1 MVHNFRGRIL
11 TMSVQLL
18 KPTGLHLM
26 TSRTDTAVKKMAGF
40 LGTASLPEVSSIPF
54 LPLSCLLNRLRRFW
68 HGFQPSAR
76 REGFILCLGC
86 LESKKNE
93 TVMVPNHPLLRTQ
106 PLRCGWNPPS
116 SWTESLSL
124 GRWRAMRRNKT
135 AKWPTLR
142 ASAAVKDE
150 EEV

>member
-1 MVHNFRGRIL
+1 
-11 TMSVQLL
+11 MSVQLL
-18 KPTGLHLM
+18 KPTGLRLM

-68 HGFQPSAR
+68 HGFAPSVR
-76 REGFILCLGC
+76 RWGFTMPGELGNEG
-86 LESKKNE
+86 NE
-93 TVMVPNHPLLRTQ
+93 TEMMPNCALQRTRL
-106 PLRCGWNPPS
+106 LRCGCNPPP